1 MSSSRS
7 EKWLNGLPHQSH
19 RVWVNIVKVAGY
31 ADGTDIQL
39 MNSAWRPIIWM
50 NRMQD
55 AGSLE
60 QGNVESSKGP
70 TEMDRE
76 RLALR
81 KEAMTRRRS
90 EDTGDDS
97 DDGDESASPPN
108 EGGSLSGNNDTVG
121 GDSGGDMD
129 KLALSRRA
137 KRLAMNRE
145 SARNRRKRKKVLI
158 QTLEV
163 QVAEVSKSNQNYQ
176 LANETLSARV
186 RTLENE
192 LMMARNTINQ
202 LSSAAGLGNPQG
214 LTSGGIPTQ
223 LQQRFGHS
231 QGSAHLSGGNASSL
245 GPSLSA
251 NEGFEHQFRGLPA
264 SAHAQDVARG
274 SSGGGGGESLGRLMQ
289 AQFEQY
295 ALQGGSSGMPFGVIT
310 AATASGVGP
319 QFSDDSLLRRRAMDL
334 QALSQASRESALGS
348 MVSASRFGL
357 PNSMDDRNSFGLR
370 GQDNSLGISQDAFQN
385 MVRCLMHV
393 PSNHTLV

>member
-1 MSSSRS
+1 
-7 EKWLNGLPHQSH
+7 
-19 RVWVNIVKVAGY
+19 
-31 ADGTDIQL
+31 
-39 MNSAWRPIIWM
+39 
-50 NRMQD
+50 MQD
-55 AGSLE
+55 AGNLE

-81 KEAMTRRRS
+81 KDAMTRRRS

-97 DDGDESASPPN
+97 DDGDESASAT
-108 EGGSLSGNNDTVG
+108 GGDAEANDGESLSGNNDTAG

-202 LSSAAGLGNPQG
+202 LTSAAGLGNPQG
-214 LTSGGIPTQ
+214 LTSGGMPTQ

-231 QGSAHLSGGNASSL
+231 QGSAQLSGGNASSL
-245 GPSLSA
+245 GPSLSG

-264 SAHAQDVARG
+264 AAAHAQDVARG
-274 SSGGGGGESLGRLMQ
+274 SSGGGGESLGRLMQ

-295 ALQGGSSGMPFGVIT
+295 ALQGGSSGMPFGVT
-310 AATASGVGP
+310 AASNSSGVGP

-348 MVSASRFGL
+348 IVSASRFGL

-370 GQDNSLGISQDAFQN
+370 GQDNSLGMSQDAFQN
-385 MVRCLMHV
+385 MVRCLFALISTPAFLLCLWSH
-393 PSNHTLV
+393 SSSCSLRRSRT